1 MRRNWARD
9 RVLSKLSK
17 RNEPGAEMIT
27 FDLSTNYAEAL
38 LRHAR
43 TFQPQS
49 GDPREDMR
57 LRDALDD
64 LAEAV
69 QRHLYPVT
77 DGEP

>member
-1 MRRNWARD
+1 
-9 RVLSKLSK
+9 
-17 RNEPGAEMIT
+17 MIT

-64 LAEAV
+64 LAEAI